1 MRYVKR
7 TLRIVPFVP
16 LRRAALYRHIAAV
29 GYAGFN
35 GFAAAI
41 GYQRINWIFPGR
53 IPHSVYFKLRSEQG
67 LAVFIGLLYRQRAGL
82 GRIFNRHSV
91 ASARC
96 YLEGYRLLVQLIALR
111 RRRLFQVVF
120 AQRQLYFTGAAVCSC
135 YLAPY
140 YRILILIQNL
150 KYRAAQ
156 RFAASGVY
164 LFNGKLLLHRIIR
177 PEVGGVAYGYA
188 VRRCAADIHIVFL
201 IAALIAFGRYYLRK
215 LIHAIRHV
223 FEAHKAVVIRHGIH
237 LFMDRIRRTA
247 SLYKLQLEHRARKAI
262 ARAVGFLELYI
273 SLFAPVFKLQLY
285 RLVMTVGVHRNHFV
299 FYTHYALRDV
309 CFTEIIRAPEQP
321 ANEYLATFICNELCA
336 GIRKAGIGI
345 PAVTS
350 SRRNKPACAVFQRKL
365 YSFQQL
371 AVFVSLDYF
380 QACIYLRVIYA
391 NPCFVIFNL
400 EVLARR
406 YDDITFRRLYFFQ
419 KVFAQGKVFEGKGAV
434 TAGSKYS
441 RIIFIG
447 KGNEVCSV
455 GRYILLLGVP
465 DYKLRA
471 GKLCISVFGKLCDDK
486 LGMFVFYGF
495 KLYNSLRTIRTVNR
509 HLYRGCLNIPLRCF
523 DLGNCIL
530 SKRKPCKRH
539 HTILPAFSRH
549 RDDVSAAD
557 RKLNAR
563 EQFPIVALLDERQ
576 RVFFQCILYFRF
588 YVPGSV
594 SAYRERPYGFIQRI
608 SIGRSNFLNI
618 IRSGLQVCKQRL
630 AVFAG
635 RLDNLCCVSVLIK
648 PEHRALQRLI
658 CASGLGYAYAALI
671 AGVSPVDSNV
681 ASFNFNI
688 FSGCNCFSFTAGI
701 YLYMYTADKPAIV
714 GWPLSLAY
722 IIVPSR

>member
-35 GFAAAI
+35 GLAAAI
-41 GYQRINWIFPGR
+41 GYQRINWIFPGL

-82 GRIFNRHSV
+82 RRIFHGHGV
-91 ASARC
+91 APVRRD
-96 YLEGYRLLVQLIALR
+96 LEGYKLLVQFIALR
-111 RRRLFQVVF
+111 SYRLLQIIS
-120 AQRQLYFTGAAVCSC
+120 AQRQLYFAGTAVCSY
-135 YLAPY
+135 YLAL
-140 YRILILIQNL
+140 YRILTLIQNL

-156 RFAASGVY
+156 RFAAIGVY
-164 LFNGKLLLHRIIR
+164 LFNGKLLLHRVIR
-177 PEVGGVAYGYA
+177 PGVGGVAYGYA

-247 SLYKLQLEHRARKAI
+247 SLYKLQLEHRARKAP
-262 ARAVGFLELYI
+262 ACAVGLIELYI

-285 RLVMTVGVHRNHFV
+285 RLVMTVGVHRNHFA
-299 FYTHYALRDV
+299 FYAHYALRDV

-321 ANEYLATFICNELCA
+321 ANEYLATFICNELGA
-336 GIRKAGIGI
+336 DIRKAGIGI
-345 PAVTS
+345 PAFAAAGFYS
-350 SRRNKPACAVFQRKL
+350 LAAAILQYKPD
-365 YSFQQL
+365 SFQQL

-380 QACIYLRVIYA
+380 QACIYLRVIDA
-391 NPCFVIFNL
+391 NPCLVIFNL

-406 YDDITFRRLYFFQ
+406 YDDVTFRRLYFFQ
-419 KVFAQGKVFEGKGAV
+419 NVFSQGKVFEGKGAV
-434 TAGSKYS
+434 NAGSKFS
-441 RIIFIG
+441 RILFIIG

-455 GRYILLLGVP
+455 GRYILPLGVP

-563 EQFPIVALLDERQ
+563 EQFPIVALLRQFER
-576 RVFFQCILYFRF
+576 
-588 YVPGSV
+588 
-594 SAYRERPYGFIQRI
+594 
-608 SIGRSNFLNI
+608 
-618 IRSGLQVCKQRL
+618 
-630 AVFAG
+630 
-635 RLDNLCCVSVLIK
+635 VL
-648 PEHRALQRLI
+648 L
-658 CASGLGYAYAALI
+658 
-671 AGVSPVDSNV
+671 
-681 ASFNFNI
+681 
-688 FSGCNCFSFTAGI
+688 
-701 YLYMYTADKPAIV
+701 
-714 GWPLSLAY
+714 
-722 IIVPSR
+722 